1 MADAKTVSP
10 LLDEFSMGSPYSSH
24 HGIVCC
30 PAIHTVTKEKFILKH
45 ISIPESQIQVNAML
59 LTGACADQTAAQSY
73 YEDMTRGLEEE
84 IRLLDR
90 LAQSRGFAP
99 FFSHQ
104 STPKENGEVGMD
116 LWVLSPYRTTLAS
129 YTKRNTMT
137 HLNAVNLGIDL
148 CAALTLS
155 RKAGYLYQDL
165 KPENIFITAKRQF
178 QLGDFGFLPLDHLT
192 YATFPEKYRGPF
204 TAPELFDDFGEMNAT
219 IDLYALGM
227 VLYWVY
233 NGGQGPFAESP
244 DQAESR
250 RLQGEALPPPAYADY
265 EMAEIILK
273 AAAFRPQDRWQ
284 SPEEMGQALV
294 SYMQRNPVND
304 AIIAPPVVT
313 PAVLDAE
320 AMAPDT
326 QGAAQ
331 AAQPAPSQP
340 DQVGSEPQPSAES
353 DSPAEVEAPPE
364 PAAEPEP
371 EPAAEP
377 EPESP
382 AEAEPL
388 PAEEPRQE
396 IPAEAPDAAQPEP
409 ADNPLQAMKAILSQ
423 EEPSAEDSAPAEP
436 EEDEAFPQEEEQNLT
451 AAPQDP
457 ELADILSRAESF
469 LTSPSGEDTPEPD
482 AAQPPA
488 PPPQPEAP
496 AEEEEAEAWEEAP
509 RRRSWKGLIVFLSVL
524 LVLAVLAVGAYFYY
538 VHYYCVP
545 LEELTVTEGSLD
557 SFTVR
562 LTTEADPSALHVSC
576 RDTYGNTYEAPL
588 EDGTAT
594 FTGLNSNTQYT
605 VTVSID
611 GFHKLIGQTQTTYT
625 TGKETEIVSLTGV
638 TGPEDGSVILNFTLT
653 SDGPVPEAW
662 TLTYS
667 AEGEEAQTRSFSGQ
681 SVTVTGL
688 TVGKAYTFQLDGGPD
703 IYLTG
708 ATSLTL
714 TASAVVTAQNLRVT
728 EHTGSALTLTW
739 DEPAAPVTGW
749 SVRCYDSADFDQ
761 TVTVDSCTA
770 TIEGI
775 SADTAY
781 TVEVTAAGMSQ
792 NAWISITANPLSIS
806 ECTIQTEDLNQ
817 ITAAWTFTGDAPEG
831 GWIFLYTHGNGET
844 ATEAIQTTEPTVAI
858 STVLPN
864 TVYSFQIQA
873 ADGSTVLNNTFTA
886 TTPEAPAFS
895 QYGVEAAN
903 VFMATFPTPEDPDWA
918 TRDVT
923 PENQTTQFTASD
935 SIAFV
940 LEATEGADSDDA
952 EVETLILVRDAQG
965 VPVDY
970 YMGLAPWHTMWTND
984 KYLGQL
990 ERTPQTPGEYRLE
1003 IYFNRQLV
1011 QSMAFTITA

>member
-233 NGGQGPFAESP
+233 NGGQGPFSESP

-364 PAAEPEP
+364 PAAE
-371 EPAAEP
+371 
-377 EPESP
+377 
-382 AEAEPL
+382 
-388 PAEEPRQE
+388 
-396 IPAEAPDAAQPEP
+396 
-409 ADNPLQAMKAILSQ
+409 
-423 EEPSAEDSAPAEP
+423 
-436 EEDEAFPQEEEQNLT
+436 
-451 AAPQDP
+451 
-457 ELADILSRAESF
+457 
-469 LTSPSGEDTPEPD
+469 G
-482 AAQPPA
+482 
-488 PPPQPEAP
+488 
-496 AEEEEAEAWEEAP
+496 
-509 RRRSWKGLIVFLSVL
+509 
-524 LVLAVLAVGAYFYY
+524 
-538 VHYYCVP
+538 
-545 LEELTVTEGSLD
+545 
-557 SFTVR
+557 
-562 LTTEADPSALHVSC
+562 
-576 RDTYGNTYEAPL
+576 
-588 EDGTAT
+588 
-594 FTGLNSNTQYT
+594 
-605 VTVSID
+605 
-611 GFHKLIGQTQTTYT
+611 
-625 TGKETEIVSLTGV
+625 
-638 TGPEDGSVILNFTLT
+638 
-653 SDGPVPEAW
+653 
-662 TLTYS
+662 
-667 AEGEEAQTRSFSGQ
+667 
-681 SVTVTGL
+681 
-688 TVGKAYTFQLDGGPD
+688 
-703 IYLTG
+703 
-708 ATSLTL
+708 
-714 TASAVVTAQNLRVT
+714 
-728 EHTGSALTLTW
+728 
-739 DEPAAPVTGW
+739 
-749 SVRCYDSADFDQ
+749 
-761 TVTVDSCTA
+761 
-770 TIEGI
+770 
-775 SADTAY
+775 
-781 TVEVTAAGMSQ
+781 
-792 NAWISITANPLSIS
+792 
-806 ECTIQTEDLNQ
+806 
-817 ITAAWTFTGDAPEG
+817 
-831 GWIFLYTHGNGET
+831 
-844 ATEAIQTTEPTVAI
+844 
-858 STVLPN
+858 
-864 TVYSFQIQA
+864 
-873 ADGSTVLNNTFTA
+873 
-886 TTPEAPAFS
+886 
-895 QYGVEAAN
+895 
-903 VFMATFPTPEDPDWA
+903 
-918 TRDVT
+918 
-923 PENQTTQFTASD
+923 
-935 SIAFV
+935 
-940 LEATEGADSDDA
+940 
-952 EVETLILVRDAQG
+952 
-965 VPVDY
+965 
-970 YMGLAPWHTMWTND
+970 
-984 KYLGQL
+984 
-990 ERTPQTPGEYRLE
+990 RTPQRNPPPNRSRSPRPKRNRCRQRSPGRRSRPKPRTLPSRSRRTTPCKP
-1003 IYFNRQLV
+1003 
-1011 QSMAFTITA
+1011 